1 MLPAGHRGQR
11 CTPGG
16 AALPVDE
23 VADAAGTIGYELLA
37 GMPPRV
43 PRIDAPEGRRVRR
56 IARLQYTFRPPSA
69 SESAHRD

>member
-1 MLPAGHRGQR
+1 VGSPVLLW
-11 CTPGG
+11 G

-43 PRIDAPEGRRVRR
+43 PRIDA
-56 IARLQYTFRPPSA
+56 
-69 SESAHRD
+69 D